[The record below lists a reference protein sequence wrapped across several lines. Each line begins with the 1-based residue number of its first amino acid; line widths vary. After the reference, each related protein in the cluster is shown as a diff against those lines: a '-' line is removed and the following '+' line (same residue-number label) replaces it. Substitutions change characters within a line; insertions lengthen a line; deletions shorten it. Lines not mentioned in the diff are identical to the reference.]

1 MVRGPGSPGE
11 NDLGRMLRKN
21 HQGIEMTNWFTDFI
35 ELDHAL
41 LEKDDFVPHEL
52 VIMWSKEGVVI
63 GLEFDICDIRTI
75 CLLCGNG
82 TDCCTC

>member
-1 MVRGPGSPGE
+1 MNRWHCEILEVGE
-11 NDLGRMLRKN
+11 
-21 HQGIEMTNWFTDFI
+21 
-35 ELDHAL
+35 AL
-41 LEKDDFVPHEL
+41 QEEDDFVPHHI
-52 VIMWSKEGVVI
+52 VIMWSKEGGVI

>member
-1 MVRGPGSPGE
+1 MSGWFCDIVPHE
-11 NDLGRMLRKN
+11 KCC
-21 HQGIEMTNWFTDFI
+21 WFTDII
-35 ELDHAL
+35 EVGEAL
-41 LEKDDFVPHEL
+41 LEEDDFVPHHI
-52 VIMWSKEGVVI
+52 VIMWSKEGGVI

>member
-1 MVRGPGSPGE
+1 MNRWHCEILEVGE
-11 NDLGRMLRKN
+11 
-21 HQGIEMTNWFTDFI
+21 
-35 ELDHAL
+35 AL
-41 LEKDDFVPHEL
+41 LEEDDFVPRHI
-52 VIMWSKEGVVI
+52 VIMWSKEGGVI